1 MLPCGIRRRGC
12 SGEESTSSIW
22 PALRTTQAS
31 VSQAASNLSPGG
43 NMEGKQTLSGPEG
56 SAVMTV
62 GTMGATAGAT
72 GSALD
77 SYTRP
82 AAPGAFIGILLGENS
97 PDGDRGGGLYSIL
110 VLALLAVF
118 VAGLMAGRTPE
129 FLGKKIRAP
138 QMKLIVVYALT
149 IPVAVL
155 ILGGTS
161 LMITAGTRSILNP
174 GFHGLSEVS
183 YAFRLGGGQQWVRL
197 RRAGRQHAVSMADR
211 VSWPSSAIVGL
222 RPCLSRKASLT
233 CSRIRFSSSTGSAR
247 MSGVYGLSV
256 PPRNGSVNRS
266 THRSCHALALAGPES
281 SRPGW

>member
-1 MLPCGIRRRGC
+1 
-12 SGEESTSSIW
+12 
-22 PALRTTQAS
+22 
-31 VSQAASNLSPGG
+31 
-43 NMEGKQTLSGPEG
+43 MEGKQTLSGPEG

-155 ILGGTS
+155 ILGGTP

-197 RRAGRQHAVSMADR
+197 RRAGRQHAVVRTSPWGDHAHR
-211 VSWPSSAIVGL
+211 AL
-222 RPCLSRKASLT
+222 RPIVLSLGIA
-233 CSRIRFSSSTGSAR
+233 GS
-247 MSGVYGLSV
+247 
-256 PPRNGSVNRS
+256 
-266 THRSCHALALAGPES
+266 LAGARVHARTRAIEKTLADGHS
-281 SRPGW
+281 GKRGT

>member
-82 AAPGAFIGILLGENS
+82 AAPGAFTGILLGENS

-155 ILGGTS
+155 TLGGTS

-197 RRAGRQHAVSMADR
+197 RRAGRQHAVVRTSPWGDHAHR
-211 VSWPSSAIVGL
+211 AL
-222 RPCLSRKASLT
+222 RPIVLSLGIA
-233 CSRIRFSSSTGSAR
+233 GS
-247 MSGVYGLSV
+247 
-256 PPRNGSVNRS
+256 
-266 THRSCHALALAGPES
+266 LAGARVHARTRAIEKTLADGHS
-281 SRPGW
+281 GKRGT